1 MRLPLALIAA
11 LAALAL
17 GIAGGALAQG
27 GDPAKVEVSRHKD
40 GPWRSSAL
48 HDKLRPGETTSFY
61 IRVKNT
67 SDPGHTEDFSLA
79 DPGYPSAEDGY
90 RVKWFKGRRDISNS
104 TKGGTYDFKLKHN
117 RRKTFRV
124 RVHAVDTSSDAC
136 VLGDFQIKPEN
147 YFTDAGEHINA
158 SGGPCVF

>member
-90 RVKWFKGRRDISNS
+90 RVKWFKGRRDISGQTRGDS
-104 TKGGTYDFKLKHN
+104 YGFSVKHG
-117 RRKTFRV
+117 RSKIFRV
-124 RVHAVDTSSDAC
+124 QVHDIDTHHDAC
-136 VLGDFQIKPEN
+136 VIGEVD
-147 YFTDAGEHINA
+147 DAGDSYFAYGVDHVNGE
-158 SGGPCVF
+158 GFCGV